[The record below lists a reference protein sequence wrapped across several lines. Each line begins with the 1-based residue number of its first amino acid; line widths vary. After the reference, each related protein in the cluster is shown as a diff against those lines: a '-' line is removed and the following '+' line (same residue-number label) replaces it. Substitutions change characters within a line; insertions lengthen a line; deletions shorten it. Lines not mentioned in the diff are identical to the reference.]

1 MQANGLGPLATKLT
15 LEEAEMLAARWAL
28 GVWGSWGSWG
38 SRVYALVIFFFA
50 VFVSWVGRF
59 TGSLVGLVAQADFV
73 VAFFLNLV
81 CWFYLA

>member
-38 SRVYALVIFFFA
+38 SRVYALVMFFFLRCL
-50 VFVSWVGRF
+50 FRGWVG
-59 TGSLVGLVAQADFV
+59 LLALLWGLWPR
-73 VAFFLNLV
+73 LTL
-81 CWFYLA
+81 